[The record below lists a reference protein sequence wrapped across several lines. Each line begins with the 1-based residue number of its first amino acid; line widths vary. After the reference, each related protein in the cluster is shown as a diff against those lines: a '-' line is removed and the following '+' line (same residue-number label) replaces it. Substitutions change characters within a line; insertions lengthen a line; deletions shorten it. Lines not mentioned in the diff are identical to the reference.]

1 MQPDPKME
9 KVYAYFD
16 HTLKTHGATAQGAD
30 WNSAQAQEIRFDQLL
45 KIVKEQSDFSLL
57 DYGCGYGAL
66 ADYMLRKGLLF
77 DRFYGYDILPA
88 MIEKA
93 SQLHNQFTNQIY
105 TADFSTVPQV
115 DYAVA
120 SGVFNIRLDATTEE
134 WTQYA
139 LDCMKDLY
147 LRVENGFSVNFL
159 TGYSDADRM
168 AARPDLFFADPL
180 FMFDYCKRHFSRNV
194 ALLHDYEIYDF
205 TILVRKT
212 P

>member
-1 MQPDPKME
+1 MQSDSKME

-16 HTLKTHGATAQGAD
+16 NTLKTHGATAQGAD
-30 WNSAQAQEIRFDQLL
+30 WNSPRAQEVRFDQLL
-45 KIVKEQSDFSLL
+45 KIIKEPRGFTLL

-66 ADYMLRKGLLF
+66 ADYMLRNSIHF

-93 SQLHNQFTNQIY
+93 IELHPNTPNQVY
-105 TADFSTVPQV
+105 TADFDAVPQV

-120 SGVFNIRLDATTEE
+120 SGVFNIRLDASMED

-139 LDCMKDLY
+139 LDCMSQLCQ
-147 LRVENGFSVNFL
+147 RVEKGFSVNFL

-205 TILVRKT
+205 TLLVRKT
-212 P
+212 V